1 VNLLEICQKKMK
13 KNYKC
18 FNFVEPLVLTFFRDL
33 KLFLIPNLKSQIY
46 FSYNHGKKSKSLVKK
61 EKEKFEGKYRLKNY
75 NGFTIIIESN
85 YRIYVYKKKYIS
97 DSIFLQFSEIL
108 YSLPNLFV
116 GELTEQSMLNAM
128 SKGLGAVNIIN
139 FIKQNL
145 HENCNNIPLS
155 IIKQI
160 SIWEL
165 VKKQNRI
172 IECLLIE
179 EV

>member
-1 VNLLEICQKKMK
+1 
-13 KNYKC
+13 
-18 FNFVEPLVLTFFRDL
+18 
-33 KLFLIPNLKSQIY
+33 
-46 FSYNHGKKSKSLVKK
+46 
-61 EKEKFEGKYRLKNY
+61 
-75 NGFTIIIESN
+75 
-85 YRIYVYKKKYIS
+85 
-97 DSIFLQFSEIL
+97 
-108 YSLPNLFV
+108 
-116 GELTEQSMLNAM
+116 MLNAM